1 MNKNITYAFIFV
13 TVSLLLSACG
23 KTTSVKPTPTPAPK
37 VFEMPLSDRPLITLT
52 PRDDGHMLY
61 LKISKIPSSII
72 SMEYEVIYTAKDNSS
87 EIEKGLGDTVK
98 DVTSILERNLL
109 LGTESCTNGCKYKY
123 DEGVTGGTITLN
135 FINKDGQSST
145 YESPFVIK
153 SSAEFKKDGKLTLAV
168 DNFSV
173 TPKTKISGNDYFTL
187 YRNYRGGF
195 TVSSNGTNSIVGDYP
210 QP

>member
-1 MNKNITYAFIFV
+1 MNKNIAYTFIFL
-13 TVSLLLSACG
+13 SASFLLSACG
-23 KTTSVKPTPTPAPK
+23 QTAPVKPTPTPAPK
-37 VFEMPLSDRPLITLT
+37 VVEMPIADRPVITLT
-52 PRDDGHMLY
+52 PRNDGHMLY
-61 LKISKIPSSII
+61 LKITKIPASIS
-72 SMEYEVIYTAKDNSS
+72 SMEYEVIYTAIDNSS

-98 DVTSILERNLL
+98 DVTSTLERSLL
-109 LGTESCTNGCKYKY
+109 LGTESCTSGCKYKY

-153 SSAEFKKDGKLTLAV
+153 SSAELKKDGKLTLTV

-173 TPKTKISGNDYFTL
+173 TPKTKITGNDFFTL